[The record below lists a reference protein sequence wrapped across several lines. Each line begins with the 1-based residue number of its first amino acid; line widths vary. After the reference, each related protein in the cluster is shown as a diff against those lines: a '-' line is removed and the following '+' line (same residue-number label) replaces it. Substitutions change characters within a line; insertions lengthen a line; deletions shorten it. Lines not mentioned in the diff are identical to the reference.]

1 MLTAIKNYQLFFLIC
16 LTFQSS
22 FGQQLNSDR
31 IYTGAEQVD
40 AYVDYL
46 RGKKVAVVGNQSSV
60 IGNQHL
66 VDALLALGI
75 QIEKVFGPEH
85 GFRGNAS
92 NGEHVSDEMDLA
104 TGLPII
110 SLYGSKKKPSE
121 EDLSDIDIVL
131 FDLQDVGC
139 RFFTH
144 INLLRDVMEACAEFD
159 REIMILDRP
168 NPNGYLVDGPV
179 LDMTLKSGIGQF
191 PIPIAHGLTLGEF
204 AKMVIGENWMKNRQR
219 CRLTIISLK
228 NYNHDMEY
236 IPAISPSPNLNTST
250 SIYLYPSTCLF
261 EGTILN
267 HGRGTH
273 FPFTVFGSPKFK
285 GTFDFNFVPQSI
297 PGMSSTPLFMDETC
311 YGIDLRNTDIKK
323 LKETKKLN
331 LEWLINLYNQYPE
344 KEKFFDQSFSL
355 QIGNID
361 YLAGTKEFKQQII
374 DAVSIEEIR
383 ASWEPELSDYKKIR
397 EKYLLYP

>member
-16 LTFQSS
+16 LTIQSS
-22 FGQQLNSDR
+22 FGQQLNSGR

-60 IGNQHL
+60 VGNQHL
-66 VDALLALGI
+66 VDTLLALGI

-121 EDLSDIDIVL
+121 EDLFDIDIVL

-204 AKMVIGENWMKNRQR
+204 AKMVIGENWMKNSQR

-228 NYNHDMEY
+228 NYSHDMEY

-273 FPFTVFGSPKFK
+273 FPFTVLGSPKFK

-344 KEKFFDQSFSL
+344 KEKFFDQSFSR

>member
-1 MLTAIKNYQLFFLIC
+1 
-16 LTFQSS
+16 
-22 FGQQLNSDR
+22 
-31 IYTGAEQVD
+31 
-40 AYVDYL
+40 
-46 RGKKVAVVGNQSSV
+46 
-60 IGNQHL
+60 
-66 VDALLALGI
+66 
-75 QIEKVFGPEH
+75 
-85 GFRGNAS
+85 
-92 NGEHVSDEMDLA
+92 DLA

-121 EDLSDIDIVL
+121 EDLFDIDIVL

-204 AKMVIGENWMKNRQR
+204 AKMVIGENWMKNSQR

-297 PGMSSTPLFMDETC
+297 PGMSSTPLFMNETC

-344 KEKFFDQSFSL
+344 KEKFFDQSFSR

-361 YLAGTKEFKQQII
+361 YLSGTKEFKQQII

>member
-1 MLTAIKNYQLFFLIC
+1 MKKLLTLLIFS
-16 LTFQSS
+16 LTFQSA

-60 IGNQHL
+60 VGNQHL
-66 VDALLALGI
+66 VDTLLALGI

-121 EDLSDIDIVL
+121 EDLFDIDIVL

-204 AKMVIGENWMKNRQR
+204 AKMVIGENWMKNSQR

-297 PGMSSTPLFMDETC
+297 PGMSSTPLFMNETC

-344 KEKFFDQSFSL
+344 KEKFFDQSFSR

-361 YLAGTKEFKQQII
+361 YLSGTKEFKQQII